1 VTAIAYEIDGVQVDV
16 IRKSIKNLHLA
27 IYPPNGRIRLAV
39 PLRTSEA
46 TIRGLLAT
54 RTPWIRKHL
63 RSVMEHAWEPPR
75 EYLSGETHFVAGI
88 PLLMKVIYRDAPP
101 EVKKIANETIE
112 LYVRPSATLEKR
124 RQVYTEWLRAELKQR
139 VEAAFNFW
147 QQRTG
152 MTTGTW
158 EVKLMKTKWGSCSIR
173 RRHITINLE
182 LARKSENGLR
192 YVVLHELLHYRIPK
206 HNREFTDLLTQF
218 IPSWRLI
225 RNELND
231 FTMSL

>member
-1 VTAIAYEIDGVQVDV
+1 MTEAVYEIAGLKVDV

-27 IYPPNGRIRLAV
+27 VYPPNGRIRLAV

-63 RSVMEHAWEPPR
+63 QTISERDWESPR
-75 EYLSGETHFVAGI
+75 QYVTGETHYVAGS
-88 PLLMKVIYRDAPP
+88 PLLLKINLRDEVPHMKRIG
-101 EVKKIANETIE
+101 NEGIE
-112 LYVRPSATLEKR
+112 LTVRPGTSRDKR
-124 RQVYTEWLRAELKQR
+124 RQVYMEWLRGELKRRIEQAL
-139 VEAAFNFW
+139 VYWEAK
-147 QQRTG
+147 TG
-152 MTTGTW
+152 LAPNTW
-158 EVKLMKTKWGSCSIR
+158 EVRQMKTKWGSCNIR
-173 RRHITINLE
+173 RRHITLNLE
-182 LARKSENGLR
+182 LARKSETSLR
-192 YVVLHELLHYRIPK
+192 YVVLHELLHFRIRK
-206 HNREFTDLLTQF
+206 HTSEYTDLLTQF